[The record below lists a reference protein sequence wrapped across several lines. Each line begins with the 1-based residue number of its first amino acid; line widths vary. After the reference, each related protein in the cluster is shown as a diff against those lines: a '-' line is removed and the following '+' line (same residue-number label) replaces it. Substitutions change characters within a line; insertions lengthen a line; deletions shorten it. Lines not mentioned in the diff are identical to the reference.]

1 MRLYFRLLTTSI
13 QARYK
18 ELLTPLDESNM
29 DLRVIPTDIDCH
41 GRMHSS
47 RYLNLM
53 ELGWT
58 DFTTRIGLSNL
69 IRNRRWKTRIIAVNM
84 NYLCPLRLLQRYTL
98 STKLLYWDNRYL
110 YLEQRF
116 QVGKTTVA
124 VGQVKTMIC
133 GRHDSIAPGYILE
146 LLGYDP
152 ASPKMPTAI
161 QHWIQVN

>member
-1 MRLYFRLLTTSI
+1 MRLYFRLLTTGI

-18 ELLTPLDESNM
+18 ELLTPLDESTM
-29 DLRVIPTDIDCH
+29 ELRVIPTDVDCI
-41 GRMHSS
+41 GQMHPS

-69 IRNRRWKTRIIAVNM
+69 TQRCHWKTRTVAVNM
-84 NYLCPLRLLQRYTL
+84 NYHCPLRLLQRYTL
-98 STKLLYWDNRYL
+98 STRLLYWDNQFL

-116 QVGKTTVA
+116 QVGKHTVA
-124 VGQVKTMIC
+124 VGQIKTMIY
-133 GRHDSIAPGYILE
+133 GRHDSIAPGYVLE

-152 ASPKMPTAI
+152 ASPKMPAEI
-161 QHWIQVN
+161 QHWIQVH